1 LISPPLLQLLAEMG
15 HGEEIL
21 LADANFPAGKYCR
34 NVIQL
39 PGADNPALLA
49 AIIPLWS
56 LEYKEPPLIMPQS
69 NIDCS
74 NVAIKEEYQQIIR
87 REIPDAPEIV
97 LVGGD
102 VFYRRAAD
110 VRVCVVT
117 GERRRFANLIIRK
130 GVL

>member
-1 LISPPLLQLLAEMG
+1 MISPQLLQLLAEMG

-21 LADANFPAGKYCR
+21 LADANFPAGKYCS

-49 AIIPLWS
+49 AMIPLWS
-56 LEYKEPPLIMPQS
+56 LDYKMPPLIMPQS
-69 NIDCS
+69 NADCS
-74 NVAIKEEYQQIIR
+74 NVDIKEEYQQIIR
-87 REIPDAPEIV
+87 REIPEAPEIIFAE
-97 LVGGD
+97 GEA
-102 VFYRRAAD
+102 FYRRAAG